1 MTARSTGPGEPVT
14 LPDGIAH
21 TFTAHNVVL
30 PDGSQTLYG
39 AQPVADSGTCQA
51 ALRDLALAFP
61 GPHFRPVMIADL
73 GCLEGG
79 YAAAFAQ
86 AGYDVTGFEVRTE
99 NFLCCRYVQER
110 LALPNLQFIQADVRD
125 AFAGDGEQ
133 WDAVFCCGLLYHLEN
148 PVAFLRRLGEVTRK
162 LLILQTHYSTRPDA
176 VHEGSDGHWYQENTT
191 RWSSWQNPKSFW
203 LTRDHLLAVICE
215 AGFDLVFEQA
225 DYRADIRAGAGA
237 DPDARGMFVGIKT

>member
-1 MTARSTGPGEPVT
+1 VI

-30 PDGSQTLYG
+30 PDGSQTLRG
-39 AQPVADSGTCQA
+39 AVPVADSGTCRA

-61 GPHFRPVMIADL
+61 GIPRQDVRVADL

-86 AGYDVTGFEVRTE
+86 AGYDVTGFEVRPE

-110 LALPNLQFIQADVRD
+110 LALPNLQFTQADVREV
-125 AFAGDGEQ
+125 FAADDEQ

-148 PVAFLRRLGEVTRK
+148 PVAFLRQLGEATWK
-162 LLILQTHYSTRPDA
+162 LLILQTHFSTRPDA
-176 VHEGSDGHWYQENTT
+176 VHEGSDGHWYDEGDG
-191 RWSSWQNPKSFW
+191 RWASWQNPKSFW
-203 LTRDHLLAVICE
+203 PTRDHLLAAIRE

-225 DYRADIRAGAGA
+225 DFRDDIRAGAA
-237 DPDARGMFVGIKT
+237 AEPDARGMFVGIKM